1 MRKPSLKFSPK
12 PVFKSP
18 LPLLPP
24 QIGAPASRGDF
35 GLPDRFLFLFVFDLL
50 SVLERKNPVGLIEAF
65 IHAFAPDEGPVLA
78 IKTINGDK
86 RILEIE
92 KMKYA
97 ARNRPDIILTDGYL
111 SESEKSA
118 LLAQADCY
126 VSLHRSEGYRFWL
139 AEAMALG
146 ETGIATPF
154 LG

>member
-1 MRKPSLKFSPK
+1 MRKSFLKVSPK

-24 QIGAPASRGDF
+24 KIGVPACRGDL
-35 GLPDRFLFLFVFDLL
+35 GLPDRFLFLFVFDLF

-86 RILEIE
+86 RILEME
-92 KMKYA
+92 KMRYA

-111 SESEKSA
+111 AESEKSA
-118 LLAQADCY
+118 PLAQADCY
-126 VSLHRSEGYRFWL
+126 VSLHRSGGYGL
-139 AEAMALG
+139 SIAEP
-146 ETGIATPF
+146 T
-154 LG
+154 